1 MITFISD
8 SSHKLLNDNELNH
21 VKLLNN
27 FQFLN
32 CISLL
37 ISDWLKFLLIFI
49 GPIPDFLPVGVRD
62 RLKGLYA

>member
-21 VKLLNN
+21 VKLYNN